1 MSDMNVNRSD
11 NRAWLFTFDQLFS
24 RRNLRQNACGPL
36 QCFLH
41 FHRKKFREVASGG
54 SGPKNLGESPSA
66 RGWSFSPDLH
76 SERAADDS
84 QNITKPG
91 YSLLIP
97 HPILLDSKNWKY
109 SGSELMLFYRI
120 HVHVS
125 ESCGVVDP
133 WLCPA
138 ITLIIT
144 LNSIQS
150 QTAYGLRGHL
160 S

>member
-1 MSDMNVNRSD
+1 M
-11 NRAWLFTFDQLFS
+11 
-24 RRNLRQNACGPL
+24 
-36 QCFLH
+36 
-41 FHRKKFREVASGG
+41 ASGG
-54 SGPKNLGESPSA
+54 YGPKNLGESPSA

-76 SERAADDS
+76 SECAADDS
-84 QNITKPG
+84 WNITKPG

-109 SGSELMLFYRI
+109 SGSELMLFYRT

-125 ESCGVVDP
+125 ESYGVVDQ
-133 WLCPA
+133 WSCPA

-150 QTAYGLRGHL
+150 QTVSEGTSHKRLTIHKFPFFLLLSPLFHTLLLLELLYSVTSFSLRHPVL
-160 S
+160 PTE